1 METGNELIEC
11 KEGLEIVSI
20 RLCKLHNMIEFLILG
35 MKQEGMEKQAIDCV
49 ESIQYCIRDIQNTA
63 EGRLQQIKDLNSNI

>member
-1 METGNELIEC
+1 METRNELIEC

-35 MKQEGMEKQAIDCV
+35 MNQEGMEKQAIDCV
-49 ESIQYCIRDIQNTA
+49 ESI
-63 EGRLQQIKDLNSNI
+63 